1 MFDSCCELIQMS
13 DKYFAWLEINV
24 ADAVSDK
31 NKQTNTTKQTN
42 KYPFIDFQYGIKY
55 SDESKEAVNILT
67 RTLRT

>member
-31 NKQTNTTKQTN
+31 NKQTNTKNKQTN
-42 KYPFIDFQYGIKY
+42 IPLSIFNM
-55 SDESKEAVNILT
+55 ELNIQMKAK
-67 RTLRT
+67 RQ